1 MLSREKKCSILGELW
16 AEFREDQ
23 HWAEFFRI
31 NDVALPLSY
40 GVKLGYVKIVRG
52 TDLERFID
60 ETWNMFCEFVA
71 IDARGDYASL
81 SDAYRASDVPP
92 LKFPGETSLT
102 KASPGLGSTSS
113 GPASAADASPNRFCT
128 SCGAARTGDARFCTE
143 CGSGH

>member
-1 MLSREKKCSILGELW
+1 LW

-23 HWAEFFRI
+23 HRAEFFRI

-60 ETWNMFCEFVA
+60 ETWDKFCEFVA

-81 SDAYRASDVPP
+81 SDAPMKR
-92 LKFPGETSLT
+92 PGETSLT
-102 KASPGLGSTSS
+102 KASPGLGFTSS
-113 GPASAADASPNRFCT
+113 GPASAVDASPIRFCT

-143 CGSGH
+143 CGSGT